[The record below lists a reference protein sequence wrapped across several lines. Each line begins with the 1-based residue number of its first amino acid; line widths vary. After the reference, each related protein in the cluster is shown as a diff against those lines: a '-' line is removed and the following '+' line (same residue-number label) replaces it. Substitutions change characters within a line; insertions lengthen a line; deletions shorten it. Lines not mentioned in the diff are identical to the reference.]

1 MQSSTFSREIL
12 KKQLQGK
19 FFIINLYIECM
30 KCADSGF
37 SVGLIDENDFFKWSV
52 CFTGPEDTIY
62 EGGFFKAILTF
73 PPDFPQNPPEMKFIT
88 EMWHPNIYPDGKVC
102 ISILHNPGVDQFNE
116 MEKAEERW
124 RPVLGVEQI
133 LVSVISMLTDP
144 NCDSPANIDAGV
156 MYRNKPEEYKKKV
169 RQLVLKSMDEV
180 C

>member
-1 MQSSTFSREIL
+1 M
-12 KKQLQGK
+12 
-19 FFIINLYIECM
+19 
-30 KCADSGF
+30 
-37 SVGLIDENDFFKWSV
+37 

-73 PPDFPQNPPEMKFIT
+73 PPDFPQSPPEMKFIT

-116 MEKAEERW
+116 QERAEERW

-133 LVSVISMLTDP
+133 LVSVISMLSDP
-144 NCDSPANIDAGV
+144 NCDSPANIDAVV
-156 MYRNKPEEYKKKV
+156 MLRKKPEEYKKKV
-169 RQLVLKSMDEV
+169 RQLVLKSMDEM

>member
-1 MQSSTFSREIL
+1 M
-12 KKQLQGK
+12 
-19 FFIINLYIECM
+19 
-30 KCADSGF
+30 
-37 SVGLIDENDFFKWSV
+37 

-73 PPDFPQNPPEMKFIT
+73 PPDFPQSPPEMKFIT

-116 MEKAEERW
+116 QERAEERW

-133 LVSVISMLTDP
+133 LVSVISMLRDP

-156 MYRNKPEEYKKKV
+156 MLRKKPEEYKKKV
-169 RQLVLKSMDEV
+169 RQLVLKSMDEM